1 MQALGRGGFLGWFAR
16 RPQPE
21 GNAAEDEGAADEGMR
36 AEWFVEDQPDQQRT
50 QDRFQ
55 HGDEAF
61 GSSEACIWSAIGHEP
76 AIPRQA
82 QGRQGPILAPC
93 GHMNTTMRRQ
103 LSDLTRTSLQFARS
117 AEFDPKRTSG

>member
-21 GNAAEDEGAADEGMR
+21 GNAAEDEGAADEGMQG
-36 AEWFVEDQPDQQRT
+36 EWFVEDQPDQQRT

-55 HGDEAF
+55 HGEEAF

-82 QGRQGPILAPC
+82 QGRQGPILALLGQRKKGRACPLSATP
-93 GHMNTTMRRQ
+93 MNCPLGRCRI
-103 LSDLTRTSLQFARS
+103 RH
-117 AEFDPKRTSG
+117 